1 MHKKV
6 ILCYGKTPTS
16 PGRYLEEGFRELG
29 VPLEV
34 VTDEL
39 DGNQIPADEYEGIIF
54 IESPKAPIARNMDSC
69 GLPRMFWIHHGKH
82 HLKKNLELIRNYQ
95 PNIILMAHSLH
106 LAKHFPVEVCFF
118 PFAVASGIFNSRRT
132 WDKRAYNTAFVGR
145 TDKSFYRVR
154 NRNLRRIRY
163 YMRRRNKPYR
173 FVQNVTPE
181 QMAQIYSNAKIVF
194 NQSSD
199 KVPETM
205 NMRIF
210 EALGCGALL
219 LTNEVP
225 KQEKLFKKDVHYIIF
240 NGPRDMM
247 RKLSFYLSRPD
258 LASKI
263 ANQGYRHVMNL
274 HTYAHRAQTALEMLR
289 KLADKEIT
297 GGSEE
302 DEPENRS
309 LLW

>member
-1 MHKKV
+1 MVKH
-6 ILCYGKTPTS
+6 LTT
-16 PGRYLEEGFRELG
+16 PGRYLEDGFRELG

-39 DGNQIPADEYEGIIF
+39 DGNQIQADKYEGIIF
-54 IESPKAPIARNMDSC
+54 IESPNAPKARNMDSC
-69 GLPRMFWIHHGKH
+69 DLPRMFWIHHGKH
-82 HLKKNLELIRNYQ
+82 HLKRNLELIRHYR
-95 PNIILMAHSLH
+95 PEIILMAHSLH

-118 PFAVASGIFNSRRT
+118 PFAVASNIFNSRRT
-132 WDKRAYNTAFVGR
+132 WDKRLYNAGFVGR
-145 TDKSFYRVR
+145 TAKLFYRVR
-154 NRNLRRIRY
+154 NSNLRQIRY
-163 YMRRRNKPYR
+163 YLQRRNKSYR

-181 QMAQIYSNAKIVF
+181 QMAHIYSKAKIVF

-199 KVPETM
+199 KAPETM

-225 KQEKLFKKDVHYIIF
+225 KQEELFTKGVHYVIF
-240 NGPRDMM
+240 NGSTDMM
-247 RKLSFYLSRPD
+247 RKLQFYLSRPD
-258 LASKI
+258 LASQI
-263 ANQGYRHVMNL
+263 ANQGYRHVMNH
-274 HTYAHRAQTALEMLR
+274 HTYVHRAQTALEMLR
-289 KLADKEIT
+289 KLADKEKT

-302 DEPENRS
+302 DEQENHS